1 MEASLSERLVPW
13 YMEHRRDL
21 AFRRTRDP
29 YAILVAEVLLQRTR
43 VAAGLPYYERFLV
56 RFPTVA
62 DLARASEEEVLRA
75 WEGLGFYGRARN
87 LHRAAKAI
95 VANHRGR
102 IPSTFAELRGLPGIG
117 AYTAG
122 AVASIAFGERVPA
135 VDGNA
140 ARVLARVS
148 WRWPPPS
155 SPPRTRART
164 TRR

>member
-43 VAAGLPYYERFLV
+43 VAAGLPYYERVLV

-75 WEGLGFYGRARN
+75 WEGLGVYGRARN
-87 LHRAAKAI
+87 LPRAAKA
-95 VANHRGR
+95 VVPNHRGR
-102 IPSTFAELRGLPGIG
+102 
-117 AYTAG
+117 
-122 AVASIAFGERVPA
+122 V
-135 VDGNA
+135 
-140 ARVLARVS
+140 
-148 WRWPPPS
+148 PPPVAGVRG
-155 SPPRTRART
+155 PP
-164 TRR
+164 